1 MDIDFEQYNVGMP
14 RGGTVVLAD
23 HDTRWTACF
32 DVISGSMAAGLE
44 PFEIEIHHVGSTA
57 VPNIKA
63 KPILDVLCIAD
74 VIEAFD
80 ALRHRMEEMDF
91 VWKGEYGIPGRRYCV
106 RYNRE
111 QTVSY
116 VHLHAFRRGHPA
128 VEEHLL
134 FRDYLRAR
142 PEKAQQYES
151 LKRTLAEK
159 FASDRKN
166 YTDGKDTLIKTLIQE
181 ARTWK
186 DARPS
191 AK

>member
-1 MDIDFEQYNVGMP
+1 MDIDFEQYNIGML
-14 RGGTVVLAD
+14 RDGTVVLAD

-32 DVISGSMAAGLE
+32 DVVSGSMAAGLE
-44 PFEIEIHHVGSTA
+44 PFEIELHHVGSTA
-57 VPNIKA
+57 VPNIRA
-63 KPILDVLCIAD
+63 KPILDVLWIAD
-74 VIEAFD
+74 EIEALD
-80 ALRHRMEEMDF
+80 GLRHRMEEMDF
-91 VWKGEYGIPGRRYCV
+91 VWKGENGIPGRRYCV

-111 QTVSY
+111 RMVTY
-116 VHLHAFRRGHPA
+116 IHLHAFRRGHPA

-134 FRDYLRAR
+134 FRDYLRER

-151 LKRTLAEK
+151 LKRMLAEK

-166 YTDGKDTLIKTLIQE
+166 YTDGKDALIKALIQE

-186 DARPS
+186 DAEPT

>member
-1 MDIDFEQYNVGMP
+1 MSACREEVLWFSRITTP
-14 RGGTVVLAD
+14 GGRLVSTSYPVP
-23 HDTRWTACF
+23 WP
-32 DVISGSMAAGLE
+32 AASNHLKSR
-44 PFEIEIHHVGSTA
+44 FINVGSTA

-63 KPILDVLCIAD
+63 KPVLDVLCIAD

-91 VWKGEYGIPGRRYCV
+91 VWKGEYGILGRRYCV